1 MSDFEVVG
9 SGTRR
14 VETAENGVGST
25 VFYYNLG
32 VKSSG
37 DRERDG
43 RGEIKGKCLVR
54 ENVVSCNKNQEKV
67 DLKRELGSGED
78 VEEGEALI

>member
-1 MSDFEVVG
+1 
-9 SGTRR
+9 
-14 VETAENGVGST
+14 
-25 VFYYNLG
+25 
-32 VKSSG
+32 
-37 DRERDG
+37 
-43 RGEIKGKCLVR
+43 VR

>member
-25 VFYYNLG
+25 VFDYNPG
-32 VKSSG
+32 VESSG
-37 DRERDG
+37 ERERDG
-43 RGEIKGKCLVR
+43 RGETKG
-54 ENVVSCNKNQEKV
+54 
-67 DLKRELGSGED
+67 
-78 VEEGEALI
+78 

>member
-1 MSDFEVVG
+1 MSGFEVAG

-14 VETAENGVGST
+14 VDTSENGVGST

-37 DRERDG
+37 DREGGRGEGGREG
-43 RGEIKGKCLVR
+43 RGEIDGKCLAR
-54 ENVVSCNKNQEKV
+54 ENVVSCNKNQEK
-67 DLKRELGSGED
+67 R
-78 VEEGEALI
+78 LI